1 MILLFK
7 NVRGEGGGWTW
18 DLTPILGFFKDDD
31 VIVLVAVN
39 S

>member
-7 NVRGEGGGWTW
+7 NVREGL
-18 DLTPILGFFKDDD
+18 DLGSHSHPWIFKNND

>member
-7 NVRGEGGGWTW
+7 GGGGGWTW
-18 DLTPILGFFKDDD
+18 DLTPIVGFFLIDF